1 MHAAPS
7 TVGSVYGPQI
17 FARCLEQQAIRD
29 KYGNTWQYNSQSDRH
44 SEAACWGVAFDLL
57 QQSSTLRKHA
67 REGKVIIGVN
77 HPMTDYRTGREKFL
91 DLVIARPAT
100 HTGGAGQSFKDLV
113 ARYALSL
120 TQAEQLVLDD
130 LPDIEF
136 GNVGSVHVAL
146 EAKAVMTKH
155 VSSLPRLHDEL
166 AASEQCVHG
175 ASEHALAIAYVQ
187 INSSA
192 TFAPSPSNRFTIDAQ
207 HPVVLRR
214 NAQPLSVTRTLDKL
228 AQLKRRST
236 VHESGFDGIGVTVID
251 FENRGGPVDVVTA
264 PPAPAPGSSFHYETM
279 IVRMAGQ
286 YDSRFAGI

>member
-1 MHAAPS
+1 MF
-7 TVGSVYGPQI
+7 GPQI
-17 FARCLEQQAIRD
+17 FARCLAKQAIRD

-44 SEAACWGVAFDLL
+44 SEVACWGVAFDLL
-57 QQSSTLRKHA
+57 QQSSALRRHA
-67 REGKVIIGVN
+67 SEGKVIIGVN

-91 DLVIARPAT
+91 DLVVARPAT
-100 HTGGAGQSFKDLV
+100 TSSGAGESFKQLV
-113 ARYALSL
+113 ARYGLNLTDEERSAL
-120 TQAEQLVLDD
+120 AA
-130 LPDIEF
+130 LPDVEF

-187 INSSA
+187 INNSDL
-192 TFAPSPSNRFTIDAQ
+192 FAPSPSNRFTIDAQ

-214 NAQPLSVTRTLDKL
+214 NSQPRSVTRTLDKL
-228 AQLKRRST
+228 TQLKRRST

-251 FENRGGPVDVVTA
+251 FQNLGGPVDVVTSS
-264 PPAPAPGSSFHYETM
+264 PAPAAGTSFHYDTM

>member
-1 MHAAPS
+1 M
-7 TVGSVYGPQI
+7 YGPEI
-17 FARCLEQQAIRD
+17 FARCIEQQTIRD
-29 KYGNTWQYNSQSDRH
+29 RYGNTWQYNSQSDRH
-44 SEAACWGVAFDLL
+44 SEIACWGVAFDLL

-67 REGKVIIGVN
+67 SDAKVIIGVN
-77 HPMTDYRTGREKFL
+77 HPMTDYRTGREKYL

-100 HTGGAGQSFKDLV
+100 VKGAQGDSFKQLV
-113 ARYALSL
+113 TRYGLSL
-120 TQAEQLVLDD
+120 SSDEQSALDN
-130 LPDIEF
+130 LPDIGF

-192 TFAPSPSNRFTIDAQ
+192 SFAPSPSNRFSIDAQ
-207 HPVVLRR
+207 HPVVMRR
-214 NAQPLSVTRTLDKL
+214 NPQPRSVDRTLDKL

-251 FENRGGPVDVVTA
+251 FENLGGPVDLITA
-264 PPAPAPGSSFHYETM
+264 PPAPAAGTSFHYETM

-286 YDSRFAGI
+286 YDSRFAGV